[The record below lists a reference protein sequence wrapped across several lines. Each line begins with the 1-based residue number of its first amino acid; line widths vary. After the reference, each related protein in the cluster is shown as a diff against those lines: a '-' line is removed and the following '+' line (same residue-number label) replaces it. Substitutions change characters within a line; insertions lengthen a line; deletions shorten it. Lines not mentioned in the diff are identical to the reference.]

1 MPFMIETWDR
11 PDAAGVR
18 AKTRAAHI
26 AYLEANLDRLLAAGA
41 KLADDGETALGTLYI
56 VTTDDR
62 NEAQR
67 FVAEDPFTKAGV
79 PGQIVVTRWRKAIF
93 DSKNF
98 IPKA

>member
-11 PDAAGVR
+11 PGAEKVR
-18 AKTRAAHI
+18 ADTRPAHI
-26 AYLEANLDRLLAAGA
+26 AYLEANLDKLLAAGA

-62 NEAQR
+62 NEAQY

-93 DSKNF
+93 DSKSF
-98 IPKA
+98 IPR

>member
-11 PDAAGVR
+11 PDAAAVR
-18 AKTRAAHI
+18 AKTRAAHV
-26 AYLEANLDRLLAAGA
+26 AYLEANLDKLLGAGA

-67 FVAEDPFTKAGV
+67 FVADDPFTKAGV

-93 DSKNF
+93 DSKSF
-98 IPKA
+98 IAK

>member
-11 PDAAGVR
+11 PDAAAVR
-18 AKTRAAHI
+18 AKTRPAHI
-26 AYLEANLDRLLAAGA
+26 AYLEANLEKLLAAGA

-56 VTTDDR
+56 VTTNDR
-62 NEAQR
+62 NEAQH

-93 DSKNF
+93 DSKSY
-98 IPKA
+98 IQK